1 MNKVLCVGK
10 RIGNSPMTIKYAGSE
25 NEKQS
30 QQLAGDVNVSR
41 TSK

>member
-10 RIGNSPMTIKYAGSE
+10 RIGNSPITIKYAGSE

-30 QQLAGDVNVSR
+30 QQLAGEKNVSR